1 MPPVT
6 QSQSHTNT
14 NWETTVLQDVP
25 HLYSPTCLLSPL
37 SELSSLMSNMNIT
50 PKDAPKELTS
60 YPGHILTTIGCLDPN
75 DSISQAGWICR
86 EHTTTPTSTRRSSPT
101 QTPTKHPNNPTQ
113 EPDEP
118 EPPVPQSLHPS
129 PHSSSWSVFL
139 EPLNGNINIAQ
150 LLATMATS

>member
-14 NWETTVLQDVP
+14 NWETTVPQDVP
-25 HLYSPTCLLSPL
+25 HLYSPACSLSPL

-50 PKDAPKELTS
+50 PKDVPEELTS
-60 YPGHILTTIGCLDPN
+60 YPGHILTTIGHLDPN
-75 DSISQAGWICR
+75 DSISQAGQIRR
-86 EHTTTPTSTRRSSPT
+86 EHTTTPTSTRRSSPM
-101 QTPTKHPNNPTQ
+101 QTPTEHPNNPTQ

-129 PHSSSWSVFL
+129 PRSSS
-139 EPLNGNINIAQ
+139 
-150 LLATMATS
+150 